1 MVSPDIFLMV
11 VPFLVAVVFHELAHG
26 YVAYK
31 LGDNTAKAAGRLT
44 LNPISHID
52 PIGTVILPAFL
63 LIVHSPVLFG
73 WAKPVPVNF
82 FNLKNPKRDSAI
94 VAAAGPLANILFAAL
109 FGIIYK
115 LLIFIPIP
123 EGILKPIAI
132 TCIYGVQLNLVFA
145 FFNLIPILPLDGGRI
160 VAAFLPPRWAYSFSK
175 IEPYGIWIVMGLL
188 FIGAFNFIY
197 YAFVLPLSNL
207 FL

>member
-1 MVSPDIFLMV
+1 MV
-11 VPFLVAVVFHELAHG
+11 VPFLVAVVFHEVAHG
-26 YVAYK
+26 YAAYK
-31 LGDNTAKAAGRLT
+31 LGDNTAKVAGRLT

-52 PIGTVILPAFL
+52 PIGTIFLPTILIIF
-63 LIVHSPVLFG
+63 HSPVLFG

-82 FNLKNPKRDSAI
+82 FNLRNPKRDSAI
-94 VAAAGPLANILFAAL
+94 VAAAGPITNIIFAAL

-115 LLIFIPIP
+115 LLLFLPIP
-123 EGILKPIAI
+123 TALMNPLAI
-132 TCIYGVQLNLVFA
+132 TCMYGVQLNLIFA

-160 VAAFLPPRWAYSFSK
+160 LASFLPPRWAYNFSK

-188 FIGAFNFIY
+188 FFGIFNFIY
-197 YAFVLPLSNL
+197 YIFVLPLTNL

>member
-1 MVSPDIFLMV
+1 LISPDIFLMV
-11 VPFLVAVVFHELAHG
+11 VPFLIAVVFHELAHG
-26 YVAYK
+26 YTAYK
-31 LGDNTAKAAGRLT
+31 LGDHTAKVAGRLT
-44 LNPISHID
+44 LNPIAHID
-52 PIGTVILPAFL
+52 PIGTVILPAI
-63 LIVHSPVLFG
+63 LIIFHSPVLFG

-94 VAAAGPLANILFAAL
+94 VAAAGPLTNIIFAAL
-109 FGIIYK
+109 FGLTYK
-115 LLIFIPIP
+115 LFSILPLPISL
-123 EGILKPIAI
+123 LKPLLI
-132 TCIYGVQLNLVFA
+132 TCIYGVQLNLIFA

-160 VAAFLPPRWAYSFSK
+160 LAAFLPRRWAYSFSK

-197 YAFVLPLSNL
+197 YAFVLPLTNL